1 VDYAYQAR
9 RRFPGRNVFLTGEI
23 IHNPHVN
30 DRLRDNGIRF
40 LSDSGERRDT
50 LGPDDVV
57 ILPAF
62 GVTVGEMAQLTDQGC
77 TLVDTTCGSV
87 LNVWKN
93 VTRYAQDGF
102 TAIIHGKVKHE
113 ETRATASQAL
123 KYPRGRY
130 LVVLD
135 REEAGIVCDFIRN
148 GGDTAAFA
156 TRFGGAAS
164 AGFDPAADLV
174 RIGCANQTTM
184 LMSESL
190 AIGEMFR
197 AAMLDRYGEEALPRH
212 FRAFDTIC
220 SATQERQDAV
230 LALLAEQS
238 LDLMLVV
245 GGYNSSNTCNLA
257 RICAERV
264 RTFHVADPECLVS
277 REEVRHR
284 PVGAPSTTMGREEVT
299 RDWLPAS
306 GPVNVGLTAGA
317 STPNNIV
324 GHVIKQLDAFCR
336 TSAIEP

>member
-1 VDYAYQAR
+1 M
-9 RRFPGRNVFLTGEI
+9 
-23 IHNPHVN
+23 
-30 DRLRDNGIRF
+30 GIGF
-40 LSDSGERRDT
+40 LSDDAAAIDR
-50 LGPDDVV
+50 LGADDVV

-62 GVTVGEMAQLTDQGC
+62 GVTIAMLQQLEGRGC

-93 VTRYAQDGF
+93 VIRYAQDRF

-123 KYPRGRY
+123 KYPGGRY

-148 GGDTAAFA
+148 GGDAAA
-156 TRFGGAAS
+156 LAARFGGAAS
-164 AGFDPAADLV
+164 AGFDPTTDLV

-197 AAMLDRYGEEALPRH
+197 AAMLDRYGEEALPLH

-277 REEVRHR
+277 RDEVRHR
-284 PVGAPSTTMGREEVT
+284 PVGAPSTTTGREEVT

-306 GPVNVGLTAGA
+306 GPLNIGLTAGA

-324 GHVIKQLDAFCR
+324 GHVIKQLDVFCQA
-336 TSAIEP
+336 SAIEP